1 MENKAILDIFLNE
14 QVVFLVDSRKVY
26 EGDVRLDSTY
36 FVNKSND
43 NINVE
48 ILKKPLIEFV
58 QSIDEPKLFSRIY
71 CDKKYGIPY
80 ISSSE
85 MSEIGPQINSRFIS
99 RTLTNNISQYIIKRG
114 QILVSAAGT
123 VGTIVLATQELDEVA
138 GTSDILRINTNEK
151 SYLGL
156 IYTYLSSDFGA
167 NELTNIAYGAIIKR
181 IRGFHLESLKI
192 PIISSDINKELN
204 DLILK
209 ALDCRDIANDLI
221 KKARSLVLQYNNL
234 PLLDDTELETLD
246 PEKETDINLVST
258 NEFTQDYRLDAHFY
272 NPMADLAV
280 RNIKG
285 YSANFQRA
293 EELVNDIILGKRFKR
308 NYVESN
314 HGTPF
319 LSGKNIIQ
327 IRPDVKYLSNTE
339 ISFMDELLIKK
350 NWILI
355 TCSGTIGRT
364 CFVYNNYE
372 NYAASQHILRV
383 VPNEVA
389 IDPGYLYC
397 FLSTDYGFHQILRYK
412 YGAVI
417 DEIDDGNITN
427 ILIPICSP
435 EQQKEIGD
443 LVRQAYDLR
452 AEAIRLEDEAQEIL
466 TKALTGRER
475 VL

>member
-1 MENKAILDIFLNE
+1 MENNAILDIFLNE
-14 QVVFLVDSRKVY
+14 QVVFLVDSRKAY

-58 QSIDEPKLFSRIY
+58 KSIEEPKLFSRIY
-71 CDKKYGIPY
+71 CNKKYGIPY

-85 MSEIGPQINSRFIS
+85 MSEIELPRNSRFIS
-99 RTLTNNISQYIIKRG
+99 KTLTNDISQYIIKRG

-123 VGTIVLATQELDEVA
+123 VGTIVLATQELDGVA

-156 IYTYLSSDFGA
+156 IYTYLSSHFGA
-167 NELTNIAYGAIIKR
+167 NKLTSISYGAIIKR

-204 DLILK
+204 NLTLK
-209 ALDCRDIANDLI
+209 ALDCRDSANDLT
-221 KKARSLVLQYNNL
+221 KNARSLILQYNNL
-234 PLLDDTELETLD
+234 PPLDDAELETLD
-246 PEKETDINLVST
+246 PNNETDIRLVSI

-272 NPMADLAV
+272 NPMADLVV
-280 RNIKG
+280 RNIKDH
-285 YSANFQRA
+285 SADFQRL
-293 EELVNDIILGKRFKR
+293 EEFVNDIVLGKRFKR

-327 IRPDVKYLSNTE
+327 IRPAVKYLSNTE

-372 NYAASQHILRV
+372 NHAASQHILRV
-383 VPNEVA
+383 IPNEVA
-389 IDPGYLYC
+389 IDSGYLYC
-397 FLSTDYGFHQILRYK
+397 FLSTDYGYHQTLRYK

-417 DEIDDGNITN
+417 DEIDDGNIAN

-466 TKALTGRER
+466 TKALTGKER